1 MEIYFGPEWHGK
13 PFELFG
19 ASHIGLLVV
28 VTLLTVAVV
37 WLGPRMGE
45 QAKATIRWG
54 AGVLLLVNTL
64 FWHIWNV
71 AVGLWSVEEM
81 LPLHLC
87 SVMTFVSAAAL
98 FTQQRLLS
106 GLAWLLGTTGASAAL
121 LMSEVAPYEFPHY
134 RVIQSWL
141 QHTLLWLAG
150 FWLVFAEGIRPT
162 WRVASQAWIVLHAYL
177 PIVFIVNLLVG
188 SNYLFINRKPE
199 FATVIDAL
207 PAWPGYLIALEVLV
221 VIVIAVFTALGQIG
235 RGKATTE
242 PGR

>member
-37 WLGPRMGE
+37 RLGPRMGE

-162 WRVASQAWIVLHAYL
+162 WQVASQAWIVLHAYL

-199 FATVIDAL
+199 FATLIDAL
-207 PAWPGYLIALEVLV
+207 PEWPSYLIFLEALVLV
-221 VIVIAVFTALGQIG
+221 ILAIFTTLGRIG
-235 RGKATTE
+235 APTVASR
-242 PGR
+242 P